1 MELTKHEKQLK
12 RKESIDRFE
21 KEKVQSKKE
30 IVTSIHII
38 TLITLVGYF
47 LYLSDFLQN
56 IFKIQ
61 DNIVSGILVFI
72 FLVDAFF
79 LYVLVRWIMYFYFYD
94 KMIFVVNTLFDGIE
108 KDFSK
113 FD

>member
-12 RKESIDRFE
+12 RKESRQRCIDRFE

-38 TLITLVGYF
+38 TLITLV
-47 LYLSDFLQN
+47 
-56 IFKIQ
+56 
-61 DNIVSGILVFI
+61 
-72 FLVDAFF
+72 
-79 LYVLVRWIMYFYFYD
+79 D